1 MASASEF
8 ESASSRKKVL
18 IITYYWPP
26 AAGPGVQRFVKFCK
40 YLPSFG
46 WDPIILTVKEGSY
59 PSIDQSLEDNIP
71 EDLPVYRTK
80 TFEPFQ
86 VYNRLRGEKG
96 KEIPVSLIGIKE
108 DKRLIQ
114 RLSLYIRANWFVPDA
129 RKGWRKYA
137 VAEATKIIKAHNPDV
152 IITTGPPQSTHLIGL
167 DLKKRHNLPWLA
179 DLRDPW
185 TNVFYNKFFP
195 RTESTKRKD
204 KNLEDAV
211 IKGADFVTVVSSGLK
226 KEFGDR
232 SKGITVIY
240 NGFDEEDFVESQS
253 SKQERFTLE
262 YIGNLKPNQ
271 NPNSL
276 WEAISEL
283 LAENAPFKA
292 DFRLILTG
300 NIDKFIAADLID
312 KYGLGDNLN
321 IKAFVPHKEAIEVM
335 KKAGMLLFIVPEAEN
350 NHLII
355 TGKLFEYLASGSDIL
370 AIGPVD
376 GDAAQLL
383 VEAKKSGMID
393 YSNKTELKSQL
404 LRAYKTWKND
414 DMKQEIETKADLS
427 KFSRKSLTADL
438 VEVLNKLAN
447 G

>member
-1 MASASEF
+1 MASAGELD
-8 ESASSRKKVL
+8 SASSRKKVL

-40 YLPSFG
+40 YLPEFG
-46 WDPIILTVKEGSY
+46 WDPLILTVKSGSY
-59 PSIDQSLEDNIP
+59 PSIDESLGENLP
-71 EDLPVYRTK
+71 SDLPVFRTK

-137 VAEATKIIKAHNPDV
+137 VAEAIKLIKAHNPDV

-167 DLKKRHNLPWLA
+167 DLKRRCRLPWLA

-204 KNLEDAV
+204 KSMEDSV
-211 IKGADFVTVVSSGLK
+211 LKNADFVTVVSSGLK
-226 KEFGDR
+226 KEFEDR
-232 SKGITVIY
+232 SKGISVIY

-253 SKQERFTLE
+253 TKQEKFTLE

-271 NPNSL
+271 NASGL
-276 WEAISEL
+276 WETISEL
-283 LAENAPFKA
+283 LAENASFKV
-292 DFRLILTG
+292 DFKLVLTG
-300 NIDKFIAADLID
+300 NIDKFIEADLTQ
-312 KYGLGDNLN
+312 KYGLGGNLD
-321 IKAFVPHKEAIEVM
+321 IKRFVPHREAVEVM
-335 KKAGMLLFIVPEAEN
+335 KKAGMLLFIVPEADN

-355 TGKLFEYLASGSDIL
+355 TGKLFEYLASRSAIL

-383 VEAKKSGMID
+383 AEANKSGMID
-393 YSNKTELKSQL
+393 YSHKDELKRQL
-404 LRAYKTWKND
+404 LGAYEAWKNVD
-414 DMKQEIETKADLS
+414 AQQVNSDAADLS
-427 KFSRKSLTADL
+427 KFSRKSLTANL
-438 VEVLNKLAN
+438 AEVLNKLAN